1 MDSKKIVTFLKSVG
15 VVVVGVLVANEA
27 SKMIAKARTTA
38 PAQA

>member
-1 MDSKKIVTFLKSVG
+1 MDSKSIVTFLKSVG

-27 SKMIAKARTTA
+27 SRMIAKARTSA